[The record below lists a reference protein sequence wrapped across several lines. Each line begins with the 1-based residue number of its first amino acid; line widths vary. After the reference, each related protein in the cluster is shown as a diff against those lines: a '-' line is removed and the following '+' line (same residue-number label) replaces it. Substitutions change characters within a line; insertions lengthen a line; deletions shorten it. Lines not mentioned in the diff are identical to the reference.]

1 VAWGRDDHDQ
11 VDDTPTAS
19 GFTSVETHVHGA
31 YALLPNPPVL
41 AHFCD
46 ASDGATASCPCA
58 NIGNPDAGC
67 DNAQATGGVSLVLL
81 AQATSPNRATLAGTG
96 FSTMGSP
103 TAIVLRSTALDP
115 SSPVAFGDG
124 LRCVNASP
132 LARLAATA
140 AVGGVSTH
148 MFGHGASGGP
158 GTFYYQLWYRT
169 LPSGFCTTAAFNLSN
184 GRALAW

>member
-58 NIGNPDAGC
+58 NVGNPDAGC
-67 DNAQATGGVSLVLL
+67 DNAQATGGVSLMLL
-81 AQATSPNRATLAGTG
+81 SQATSPNRATLAGSG
-96 FSTMGSP
+96 
-103 TAIVLRSTALDP
+103 P
-115 SSPVAFGDG
+115 SRFYLLASDG
-124 LRCVNASP
+124 E
-132 LARLAATA
+132 
-140 AVGGVSTH
+140 
-148 MFGHGASGGP
+148 
-158 GTFYYQLWYRT
+158 
-169 LPSGFCTTAAFNLSN
+169 
-184 GRALAW
+184 